1 MLEFSG
7 TSRRYRNACATG
19 QQCSRQSC
27 TDATGCANDPYTHSV
42 PVAYGPVQTHE
53 RLRKVRITSPSR
65 TPNLLITD
73 RLSIT

>member
-1 MLEFSG
+1 
-7 TSRRYRNACATG
+7 
-19 QQCSRQSC
+19 
-27 TDATGCANDPYTHSV
+27 V